1 MLSADNAEIM
11 PPGLTA
17 DQQAHVLG
25 AEICMWGESLD
36 TGNLGVRAFQI
47 GAAAAENFWR
57 NHSKTLGPGSAA
69 GLGTSDR
76 YNRFLCHL
84 RRFGIDAAPIM
95 PSSCQAVVSSGQ

>member
-1 MLSADNAEIM
+1 M

-57 NHSKTLGPGSAA
+57 NHSKTLGPGSAL